1 MANFVQFN
9 KKNGTRALGKVVKNQ
24 LEIVNGIE
32 TLLSLAQYS
41 ISKEQLL
48 SESADDLGIEGIESY
63 DEVITQNR
71 LLPIIDHPDP
81 AHVFVTGTGLTHTG
95 SAKARDGMHNKVMA
109 EGAELSD
116 SMKIFKMGIEGGKPL
131 PGQIGV
137 QPEWFW
143 KGNGNILRACGDDL
157 QSPHWADDM
166 GEEPEIAGIY
176 LIGPNRTP
184 YRLGY
189 ALANEM
195 SDHVMERKNYLFLAH
210 SKLRECSI
218 GPELM
223 TGELP
228 SDVQGTSRIYRDNGV
243 LWEKPFLSGEDNM
256 THYISNLEH
265 HHFKYPIFCQSGD
278 VHVHVFGT
286 ATISFSDGVRLE
298 DGDVMEI
305 SCPQLGRPLYNP
317 VRTFRQDDPIV
328 KSI

>member
-24 LEIVNGIE
+24 LEIINGIE

-143 KGNGNILRACGDDL
+143 KGNGNILRACGAEL

-210 SKLRECSI
+210 SKFRECSI

-243 LWEKPFLSGEDNM
+243 LWEKPFLSGEGNM
-256 THYISNLEH
+256 THYIYNLEY

-286 ATISFSDGVRLE
+286 ATISFSDGVRLV

-317 VRTFRQDDPIV
+317 VRTVRQDDPIV

>member
-32 TLLSLAQYS
+32 TLLSLAKYS

-143 KGNGNILRACGDDL
+143 KGNGNILRACGAEL

-278 VHVHVFGT
+278 GHVHVFGT